1 MLHGEMWL
9 EWARCSPTFL
19 FSGKIGPTA
28 SFLST
33 DHSLMQGDVL
43 KRIRE
48 IARGILEFEGMEYV
62 HLEMK
67 QMGGGAVLR
76 LFIDRE
82 GGVTLADCTRISR
95 RLSAQLDVDDPI
107 THGYTLEVSSPGLD
121 RPLFSDDDYQRFVG
135 QMLKVRTA
143 APHQGRRQFV
153 GRLVG
158 MADGM
163 VRLMPDTPDGD
174 EEIALPRAQIA
185 EARLVPDFGR
195 PKGRRG
201 GRGQNK

>member
-1 MLHGEMWL
+1 
-9 EWARCSPTFL
+9 
-19 FSGKIGPTA
+19 
-28 SFLST
+28 
-33 DHSLMQGDVL
+33 MQGDVL

-82 GGVTLADCTRISR
+82 GGVTLDDCSRISR

-121 RPLFSDDDYQRFVG
+121 RPLFSDHDYQRYTG
-135 QMLKVRTA
+135 QQVRVRTVV
-143 APHQGRRQFV
+143 PYHGRRQFV

-158 MADGM
+158 LADGV
-163 VRLMPDTPDGD
+163 VRLVSDGPDGD
-174 EEIALPRAQIA
+174 EEIALPREQIA
-185 EARLVPDFGR
+185 EARIVPDFDR

-201 GRGQNK
+201 GRGQDS

>member
-1 MLHGEMWL
+1 
-9 EWARCSPTFL
+9 
-19 FSGKIGPTA
+19 
-28 SFLST
+28 
-33 DHSLMQGDVL
+33 MQGDVL
-43 KRIRE
+43 ERVRE
-48 IARGILEFEGMEYV
+48 MARGILEFEGMEYV

-82 GGVTLADCTRISR
+82 GGVTLEDCTLISR

-107 THGYTLEVSSPGLD
+107 NHGYTLEVSSPGLD
-121 RPLFSDDDYQRFVG
+121 RPLFSDRDYQRFSG
-135 QMLKVRTA
+135 QVVRVRTA

-158 MADGM
+158 LADGV
-163 VRLMPDTPDGD
+163 VRIVTDAQDGD
-174 EEIALPRAQIA
+174 EEIALPRDQIA

-201 GRGQNK
+201 RKGHHA